1 VQAGKHGSSGNT
13 NRSEPKA
20 KKQIQQSTMMSAQ
33 EKKKKKTMMSF
44 CFQKSVVII
53 P

>member
-33 EKKKKKTMMSF
+33 EKKKKTMMSF